1 MLRATFWP
9 CHAIVHTGFGV
20 PRGQTKSNKNHI
32 EDIEKMSVQVRERRP
47 LYYVV
52 LEAKVA
58 LSTVEA
64 KCDAGIVKT

>member
-20 PRGQTKSNKNHI
+20 PRGQTKSNKKHI
-32 EDIEKMSVQVRERRP
+32 EDIEKMSVQVREAP
-47 LYYVV
+47 AL
-52 LEAKVA
+52 LETEVA